1 MLKDTILKLKQ
12 VMIEF
17 DRPIP
22 SRASLSEIEKFK
34 EWVVEKFG
42 EEVPWEKYIPFLE
55 EVNSIEFNGIFLYGI
70 DPDDNYLDIIENN
83 EIWHDVEENKK
94 YLFFGRWKYFL
105 VCMGFRNRRISR
117 VRQA

>member
-34 EWVVEKFG
+34 EWAAEKFG
-42 EEVPWEKYIPFLE
+42 EKVPWEK
-55 EVNSIEFNGIFLYGI
+55 
-70 DPDDNYLDIIENN
+70 
-83 EIWHDVEENKK
+83 
-94 YLFFGRWKYFL
+94 
-105 VCMGFRNRRISR
+105 
-117 VRQA
+117 